1 MEHPGFFDRAGPF
14 SLQQIA
20 EATGAS
26 LGTDVNPDIEIKD
39 IRTLDNAGA
48 DHIAFLDNKKYVSQ
62 FSNTSAGACFVS
74 PENADK
80 APETLSVLL
89 SDQPYRCFAK
99 SLSLFYPESRFSQ
112 TAIGDGYNGSNIHP
126 SAILEEGVVVEP
138 NAVIGP
144 EVHIGKGTRIAA
156 GAVVGYRV
164 YIGRDCYI
172 GPNSTIIHTLIGDRV
187 IIHSGV
193 SSGQDGFGFAMGAG
207 GHLKIPQIGRVIIQ
221 DDVEIGANS
230 ALDRGALED
239 TVIGQGTKID
249 NLIQVAHNATIGTH
263 CVAAAQSGISGST
276 TLGDYVVLAGQ
287 VGVVGHLNLGTGS
300 QVAAKSAV
308 TKDIPPG
315 QQWSGIPAEPVKEWR
330 RSVAVLR
337 KMTKQ
342 SRSSNK

>member
-20 EATGAS
+20 DATGATP
-26 LGTDVNPDIEIKD
+26 GPDVDPTIQIED
-39 IRTLDNAGA
+39 IRTLDKAGPK
-48 DHIAFLDNKKYVSQ
+48 HMAFLDNKKYIRQ
-62 FSNTSAGACFVS
+62 FSETSAGACFVS
-74 PENADK
+74 PDNAK
-80 APETLSVLL
+80 NAPTSLAALL

-99 SLSLFYPESRFSQ
+99 SLFLFYPQSRFSQ

-126 SAILEEGVVVEP
+126 SAVLEEGVIIEP

-156 GAVVGYRV
+156 GAVIGYRV

-172 GPNSTIIHTLIGDRV
+172 GPNANIIHTLIGDRV

-230 ALDRGALED
+230 TLDRGALED
-239 TVIGQGTKID
+239 TIIGQGTKLD

-263 CVAAAQSGISGST
+263 CVSAAQTGISGST
-276 TLGDYVVLAGQ
+276 TLGDYVVLGGQ
-287 VGVVGHLNLGTGS
+287 VGVVGHLNIGTGS

-315 QQWSGIPAEPVKEWR
+315 QQWSGIPAEPVKDWR

-342 SRSSNK
+342 SRSSNN